1 MNKVPNRVISLVP
14 SMTDS
19 LIELGLV
26 DYLIGVTENSSIPEP
41 MASRI
46 SLVGTPEM
54 IDVERIVSM
63 APDIVLAN
71 KEENE
76 SEGIERLQEAGI
88 SIWGVFPH
96 SAAENISLL
105 WSLVTL
111 FMIQTSAA
119 PKMRYLE
126 MTLDWV
132 MHAFT
137 QIEPARY
144 FCPIWQGEETNR
156 GLCWKTFGPG
166 TYYHDLLQICG
177 GMNIFSQ
184 NTSNY
189 PRAFDLDARKSK
201 ATADK
206 TIQYLH
212 VSASDVVE
220 GKPEVILLPDIPY
233 DFQPADIA
241 FLKEKLADTPAIRQG
256 RVLRL
261 DGRLIFW
268 YGTRMACALADLPP
282 ALEKSSRAK

>member
-26 DYLIGVTENSSIPEP
+26 DRLIGVTENSSILEP

-54 IDVERIVSM
+54 IDVERIISM

-71 KEENE
+71 KAENE

-88 SIWGVFPH
+88 SIWGAFPH
-96 SAAENISLL
+96 DVAENIYLL

-132 MHAFT
+132 VHAFA
-137 QIEPARY
+137 QIEPVRY
-144 FCPIWQGEETNR
+144 FCPIWQSEEIDR
-156 GLCWKTFGPG
+156 GICWKTFGPG
-166 TYYHDLLQICG
+166 TYHNDLLRICG
-177 GMNIFSQ
+177 GVNIFSQ
-184 NTSNY
+184 NTSHY
-189 PRAFDLDARKSK
+189 PLAFALDARKSK
-201 ATADK
+201 ATVDK

-212 VSASDVVE
+212 VSASDVVK
-220 GKPEVILLPDIPY
+220 GKPDVILLPDIPY
-233 DFQPADIA
+233 NFQPVDIA
-241 FLKEKLADTPAIRQG
+241 ILKKQLSDTPAIRQG

-268 YGTRMACALADLPP
+268 YGTRMACALANLPP
-282 ALEKSSRAK
+282 ALEK